1 MADMDGV
8 CFVGVWFGYSIEYY
22 VLIRQSSMLED
33 ASGRACFR
41 VKRPEELRH
50 KIQSS
55 TFLSPFTCAS
65 PPTVLHLHPSSQH
78 LCTGYTYRYRQA
90 NTSQRA
96 EYPVHLKGNLT
107 AMMACPDDND
117 SSTDVSDSSTDVS
130 DQPDGPDPIGIKSCR
145 TT

>member
-1 MADMDGV
+1 MAFELLV
-8 CFVGVWFGYSIEYY
+8 FGLDT
-22 VLIRQSSMLED
+22 VLSLDPPKLGD
-33 ASGRACFR
+33 ASDRACFR
-41 VKRPEELRH
+41 VKRPEVLRR
-50 KIQSS
+50 KIKGSTSMSS
-55 TFLSPFTCAS
+55 SCAS
-65 PPTVLHLHPSSQH
+65 TPTVLHLHPSSQH